1 MNAPTLTAS
10 EYLITAVVP
19 RFGEKPIVVTSVL
32 GQFGW
37 CASWRDSR
45 HRLRQTL
52 RRTKEGA
59 VTAVIRIAPARA
71 AP

>member
-1 MNAPTLTAS
+1 MTPTLTAS

-32 GQFGW
+32 GAYGW
-37 CASWRDSR
+37 ATCWRDRR

-59 VTAVIRIAPARA
+59 VTEVIRIASARA